1 MGYGDGAR
9 GSYEDGAH
17 AEPYGG
23 GDGYRTDPYG
33 ADPYGV
39 DPTDGADSYRVDP
52 YGADPYGVDPY
63 GEPPARR
70 RRRRRRGPVLA
81 AVAVVL
87 AGGGYWA
94 ATAGPLDSGADGGGA
109 ADPQARRTAE
119 RFLAG
124 WSAGEMKA
132 AARLTDSP
140 AEAER
145 ILASFTE
152 GLEIAKPKLTVGKAR
167 ADGDGGAQVAYT
179 AKMPVRGLGTW
190 TYDATLPLVR
200 EDGGAWRVRW
210 ELGAVH
216 PKLTETEKFR
226 LVREESAELNAVDRD
241 GADISAADHPSLA
254 GVLGLG
260 GGRPQGAVQVV
271 DRHSG
276 DVRSTEARFGPRRG
290 AGDGTLRTTVDAE
303 LQGAAE
309 EALERHVGG
318 RNAGLVALDMDSG
331 EVLAA
336 ANSPA
341 AGFNRSFQ
349 GTYAPGSTWKVVTT
363 AALLNKGAVT
373 PETTVDCPK
382 YLTVGKQFHNVETS
396 EIPGATFREDFI
408 HSCNTA
414 FVALRG
420 SLGNEEMTD
429 FARRYF
435 GIGEEW
441 STGVPSFD
449 GEVPVPGD
457 ETEKAA
463 SLFGQGR
470 LRSNPLVMASVTAT
484 AATGTFRQPVI
495 VSGQETSA
503 SAEELPEGVVEQ
515 LRALMR
521 DTVTEGSAQ
530 VLAGLPGDVGAKTGT
545 AEVTA
550 TGPNNGWLVAY
561 RDGVAVACVVEDA
574 ESGSGDAGP
583 VVREVLEAVG

>member
-1 MGYGDGAR
+1 MTRHGAGYGDG
-9 GSYEDGAH
+9 H
-17 AEPYGG
+17 
-23 GDGYRTDPYG
+23 
-33 ADPYGV
+33 
-39 DPTDGADSYRVDP
+39 
-52 YGADPYGVDPY
+52 
-63 GEPPARR
+63 RR
-70 RRRRRRGPVLA
+70 RHRRGPVLA
-81 AVAVVL
+81 VVAVVL

-94 ATAGPLDSGADGGGA
+94 WAGPLDGGTDDGSGGT
-109 ADPQARRTAE
+109 ADPGARRTAE
-119 RFLAG
+119 RFLDGWEAG
-124 WSAGEMKA
+124 RMGA

-140 AEAER
+140 AQAER
-145 ILASFTE
+145 SLVSFTE
-152 GLEIAKPKLTVGKAR
+152 GLEIEDPELTAGEAR
-167 ADGDGGAQVAYT
+167 ADGDDGARVTYT

-190 TYDATLPLVR
+190 TYDATLPLTR
-200 EDGGAWRVRW
+200 AGDDGPWRVRW
-210 ELGAVH
+210 ELGAMH

-226 LVREESAELNAVDRD
+226 LVREESAELAAVDRD
-241 GADISAADHPSLA
+241 GAAVSAADHPSLA

-260 GGRPQGAVQVV
+260 GGQPQGAVQVV
-271 DRHSG
+271 DRHTG
-276 DVRSTEARFGPRRG
+276 DVRSTEARFGPRRD
-290 AGDGTLRTTVDAE
+290 AGDGPLRTTVDAE

-309 EALERHVGG
+309 EALSRHVGG

-341 AGFNRSFQ
+341 TGFNRAFQ
-349 GTYAPGSTWKVVTT
+349 GTYAPGSTWKIVTT
-363 AALLNKGAVT
+363 AALLHKGAVS

-414 FVALRG
+414 FVALRD
-420 SLGNEEMTD
+420 SLGNEEMTG
-429 FARRYF
+429 FAHRYF
-435 GIGEEW
+435 GIGEVW
-441 STGVPSFD
+441 HTGVPSFD

-463 SLFGQGR
+463 ALFGQGR
-470 LRSNPLVMASVTAT
+470 LRANPLVMAAVTAT

-495 VSGQETSA
+495 VAGERDTA
-503 SAEELPEGVVEQ
+503 TAAAEALPEGVVEQ
-515 LRALMR
+515 LRRLMR

-530 VLAGLPGDVGAKTGT
+530 VLAELPGDVGAKTGT

-583 VVREVLEAVG
+583 VVREVLAAVG

>member
-1 MGYGDGAR
+1 MGYGDGTR
-9 GSYEDGAH
+9 SGYEDGAYG
-17 AEPYGG
+17 AYGG
-23 GDGYRTDPYG
+23 SYG

-39 DPTDGADSYRVDP
+39 DLSRAAPV
-52 YGADPYGVDPY
+52 
-63 GEPPARR
+63 RR
-70 RRRRRRGPVLA
+70 GRRRRRRGPVLA

-94 ATAGPLDSGADGGGA
+94 ATAGPLDGGADGGGA
-109 ADPQARRTAE
+109 ADPAARRTAE
-119 RFLAG
+119 RFLDG
-124 WSAGEMKA
+124 WSAGRMGA
-132 AARLTDSP
+132 AAKLTDSP

-152 GLEIAKPKLTVGKAR
+152 GLEIGRPKLTAGRAR
-167 ADGDGGAQVAYT
+167 ADGDGGARVAYT

-190 TYDATLPLVR
+190 TYAATLPLTR
-200 EDGGAWRVRW
+200 DDGGTWRVRW
-210 ELGAVH
+210 ELGLVH

-226 LVREESAELNAVDRD
+226 LVREESAQLDAVDRD
-241 GADISAADHPSLA
+241 GAAVSAADHPSLA

-260 GGRPQGAVQVV
+260 GGLPQGAVQVV
-271 DRHSG
+271 DRHTG
-276 DVRSTEARFGPRRG
+276 DVRSTEARFGARRD
-290 AGDGTLRTTVDAE
+290 AGDGTVRTTVDAE

-309 EALERHVGG
+309 AAMERHVGG

-341 AGFNRSFQ
+341 AGFNRAFQ

-363 AALLNKGAVT
+363 AALLNKGAVS
-373 PETTVDCPK
+373 PGTTVDCPK
-382 YLTVGKQFHNVETS
+382 YLTVGKRFHNVETS

-414 FVALRG
+414 FVALRD
-420 SLGNEEMTD
+420 SLGDEEMTD
-429 FARRYF
+429 FAHRYF
-435 GIGEEW
+435 GIGEVW
-441 STGVPSFD
+441 NTGVPSFD

-463 SLFGQGR
+463 ALFGQGR
-470 LRSNPLVMASVTAT
+470 LRANPLVMASVTAT

-495 VSGQETSA
+495 VEGSSASPRA
-503 SAEELPEGVVEQ
+503 SAEPLPEAVVTQ
-515 LRALMR
+515 LRELMR

>member
-1 MGYGDGAR
+1 MTGHGVGYGEGVV
-9 GSYEDGAH
+9 
-17 AEPYGG
+17 YGG
-23 GDGYRTDPYG
+23 VRD
-33 ADPYGV
+33 
-39 DPTDGADSYRVDP
+39 
-52 YGADPYGVDPY
+52 
-63 GEPPARR
+63 RR
-70 RRRRRRGPVLA
+70 PRPRARRRRRRGPVLA
-81 AVAVVL
+81 AVALVL

-94 ATAGPLDSGADGGGA
+94 WGADGGEDGGGA
-109 ADPQARRTAE
+109 ADPGARRTAE
-119 RFLAG
+119 RFLDGWAAG
-124 WSAGEMKA
+124 RLGA

-152 GLEIAKPKLTVGKAR
+152 GLEIEDPKLTAGEAR
-167 ADGDGGAQVAYT
+167 ADGDDGAEVTYT

-190 TYDATLPLVR
+190 TYDATLPLAR
-200 EDGGAWRVRW
+200 AGDGDAWRVRW
-210 ELGAVH
+210 ELAAVH

-226 LVREESAELNAVDRD
+226 LVREESAELDAVDRD
-241 GADISAADHPSLA
+241 GAAVSAADHPSMA

-271 DRHSG
+271 DRHTG
-276 DVRSTEARFGPRRG
+276 EVRSTEARFGPRRG
-290 AGDGTLRTTVDAE
+290 AGDGPVRTTVDAE

-309 EALERHVGG
+309 EALARHADG

-341 AGFNRSFQ
+341 TGFNRAFQ

-363 AALLNKGAVT
+363 AALLNKGAVS
-373 PETTVDCPK
+373 PGTTVDCPR
-382 YLTVGKQFHNVETS
+382 YLTVGKRFHNVETS

-414 FVALRG
+414 FVALRD
-420 SLGNEEMTD
+420 SLGDEEMTE

-435 GIGEEW
+435 GIGEVW
-441 STGVPSFD
+441 QTGVPSFD
-449 GEVPVPGD
+449 GEVPVPRD

-463 SLFGQGR
+463 ALFGQGR
-470 LRSNPLVMASVTAT
+470 LRANPLVMASVTAT

-495 VSGQETSA
+495 VAGQEPTA
-503 SAEELPEGVVEQ
+503 TAEPLPDGVVEQ

-583 VVREVLEAVG
+583 VVREVLAAVG